1 MHESN
6 IRTIEIL
13 LDEDERH
20 TEAEAI
26 LPHAGKTFIGYGRA
40 RRNPSDP
47 DVPKIGEEIAMA
59 RALFDL
65 AHQLMGAAADAIEDF
80 EGAPVHLHA

>member
-6 IRTIEIL
+6 IRTIEVL

-20 TEAEAI
+20 TEAEV
-26 LPHAGKTFIGYGRA
+26 LLSHAGKTFTGWGRS
-40 RRNPSDP
+40 RRNPRDP

-65 AHQLMGAAADAIEDF
+65 AHQLMGAAADSIEQF
-80 EGAPVHLHA
+80 EGRPVHLHG